1 MNYAKPRPL
10 DPCRPADA
18 DEILAER
25 LGQALG
31 EDESDDE
38 DSKEDEPVVLGVFR

>member
-1 MNYAKPRPL
+1 MSYAKPRPM
-10 DPCRPADA
+10 DPRSPDDA

-31 EDESDDE
+31 EDDRDT
-38 DSKEDEPVVLGVFR
+38 KEDDPIVLGFFR